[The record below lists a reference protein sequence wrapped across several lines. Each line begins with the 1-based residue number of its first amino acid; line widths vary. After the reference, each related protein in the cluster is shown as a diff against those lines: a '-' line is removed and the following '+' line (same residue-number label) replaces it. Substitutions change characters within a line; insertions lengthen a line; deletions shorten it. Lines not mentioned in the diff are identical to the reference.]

1 MSSRNTF
8 THFVCRLLGTSL
20 AGLAALTVCT
30 SVTFAISDEPAVTDK
45 VGSIEGESISVEGPM
60 SVDVVGGKV
69 RTVLRSG
76 SDVRVKA
83 GQARIE
89 LVEGGHIT
97 ICGPAH
103 FSVLKSGGSLTLAL
117 ESGTIRAFVQNE
129 PVLTVYTPQIQAKPI
144 SIGNGSMELL
154 VGLDSAGSM
163 CIRATKGAVR
173 IEQQLTGQNML
184 VPQNGDVTLTNGQL
198 ETLQTS
204 SGHCECE
211 EQILAS
217 SEPCRSQSAGIGG
230 RTQEK
235 GRRKE
240 NHPGQPANSSTAEKA
255 EPVYQVF
262 MPPLHYDATNKTQDD
277 FDPNLIILVRRVRV
291 RPTLIFQGKVEG
303 EPIVARNYGSGC
315 PSQTCRGAKD
325 RRFHLES
332 HEKLHSQFVLVCRI
346 HVGTRGKTHTRQARH
361 LPFQMT
367 KRVQATSPGGG
378 TFPGPYIP
386 S

>member
-1 MSSRNTF
+1 MSSRNTY
-8 THFVCRLLGTSL
+8 TQLLCRLIGASL
-20 AGLAALTVCT
+20 AGLVAITICT
-30 SVTFAISDEPAVTDK
+30 PATFWTSDEPTVTDK

-60 SVDVVGGKV
+60 SVDVVAGKV

-89 LVEGGHIT
+89 LTEGGHIT

-117 ESGTIRAFVQNE
+117 ESGTIRAFVQAD

-198 ETLQTS
+198 ETLKSS

-211 EQILAS
+211 EQILAAS
-217 SEPCRSQSAGIGG
+217 GSVEVSQLASADELKKKAAEKKI
-230 RTQEK
+230 TQ
-235 GRRKE
+235 
-240 NHPGQPANSSTAEKA
+240 GQPANPPSAEKA

-303 EPIVARNYGSGC
+303 DAIVARNSA
-315 PSQTCRGAKD
+315 PAAPAKPAAAP
-325 RRFHLES
+325 
-332 HEKLHSQFVLVCRI
+332 
-346 HVGTRGKTHTRQARH
+346 KTEDSTWNRMKSYLRN
-361 LPFQMT
+361 LF
-367 KRVQATSPGGG
+367 
-378 TFPGPYIP
+378 
-386 S
+386 

>member
-1 MSSRNTF
+1 MLLGKELLRLSSGNTLIQL
-8 THFVCRLLGTSL
+8 CYRLLGTIL
-20 AGLAALTVCT
+20 VGVAALTVCA
-30 SVTFAISDEPAVTDK
+30 SVTAASSDEPAVTDK
-45 VGSIEGESISVEGPM
+45 VGSIDGESISVEGPM

-76 SDVRVKA
+76 SDVRVKV

-163 CIRATKGAVR
+163 CIRATRGAVR

-198 ETLQTS
+198 ETLQSS

-217 SEPCRSQSAGIGG
+217 PSPVEVSQLASAEEIKKKASEKKS
-230 RTQEK
+230 TQ
-235 GRRKE
+235 
-240 NHPGQPANSSTAEKA
+240 GQAATSTTAEKA

-277 FDPNLIILVRRVRV
+277 LDPNLIILVRRVRV

-303 EPIVARNYGSGC
+303 DPIVAESTTQAPAKPAAAAKTEDSTWNRMKSYIRNL
-315 PSQTCRGAKD
+315 
-325 RRFHLES
+325 F
-332 HEKLHSQFVLVCRI
+332 
-346 HVGTRGKTHTRQARH
+346 
-361 LPFQMT
+361 
-367 KRVQATSPGGG
+367 
-378 TFPGPYIP
+378 
-386 S
+386 